1 MVGKYSG
8 NVLNFIPEGGE
19 KKMPSGAIE
28 ARLEIVLPAHS
39 ARISADVASI
49 PANKRR
55 IH

>member
-1 MVGKYSG
+1 
-8 NVLNFIPEGGE
+8 
-19 KKMPSGAIE
+19 MPSGAIE

-49 PANKRR
+49 PANKRP